1 MNRDGLGRY
10 WFLAGLIILIPIGLL
25 APEFGI
31 SIKQN
36 KWAVPVCVGAMLG
49 IAGFTMDTS
58 MLVKQSFNIRA
69 IAPVIFC
76 TYILSPAIAYVLA
89 RLFAPEGDVHFVT
102 AMMIMAAQASS
113 LASAIALTM
122 MASGNRELALICTL
136 ISNSTTVVLT
146 PYILR
151 ISVDANVEFQVYEM
165 ISKMVLVVLVPVMI
179 GQILRKFIW
188 EKAEP
193 VMPAIK
199 LIPQMIILL
208 FVYTG
213 FASGAG
219 QLMTDASLVIRF
231 SAACI
236 LLHFFLLGF
245 TVMISNLLKLG
256 WPEKTAV
263 IFCGS
268 QKTLP
273 NGIYIWNNFFQS
285 NPYGAVPLVL
295 YHLFQLVLA
304 ILLVPKFEKFNGGDG
319 SDEGSCQ
326 SAPAGC
332 LGSVE
337 EKQLRS

>member
-1 MNRDGLGRY
+1 MNRGGLGRY
-10 WFLAGLIILIPIGLL
+10 WFLAGLIVLIPIGLL
-25 APEFGI
+25 LPEFGV

-58 MLVKQSFNIRA
+58 MLAKQSINIRA

-76 TYILSPAIAYVLA
+76 TYVLSPAVAYVLA
-89 RLFAPEGDVHFVT
+89 CLLAPEGDGHFVA

-122 MASGNRELALICTL
+122 MAGGNRELALVCTL

-165 ISKMVLVVLVPVMI
+165 ISKMALVVLLPVLI
-179 GQILRKFIW
+179 GQILRKFILK
-188 EKAEP
+188 EVEFI
-193 VMPAIK
+193 MPAIK
-199 LIPQMIILL
+199 LIPQIIILL

-219 QLMTDASLVIRF
+219 QLITDGSLVVRF
-231 SAACI
+231 STACI
-236 LLHFFLLGF
+236 LLHLILLGF
-245 TVMISNLLKLG
+245 TLLISNMLKLG

-304 ILLVPKFEKFNGGDG
+304 ILLVPKFEKLNEGDR
-319 SDEGSCQ
+319 DNEVAEH
-326 SAPAGC
+326 SAPVGC
-332 LGSVE
+332 LGSV
-337 EKQLRS
+337 KGK

>member
-25 APEFGI
+25 APDFGI

-58 MLVKQSFNIRA
+58 RLVEQSINVRA

-76 TYILSPAIAYVLA
+76 TYILSPSVAYGLA
-89 RLFAPEGDVHFVT
+89 QLLAPKGDIYFVT

-122 MASGNRELALICTL
+122 MAGGSRELALICTL
-136 ISNSTTVVLT
+136 LSSSITVVLT

-151 ISVDANVEFQVYEM
+151 ISVDANVQFQVYEM
-165 ISKMVLVVLVPVMI
+165 ISKMVIVVLVPIII
-179 GQILRKFIW
+179 GQILRKYIW
-188 EKAEP
+188 EKTKP
-193 VMPAIK
+193 LLPAVK
-199 LIPQMIILL
+199 LVPQIIILL

-219 QLMTDASLVIRF
+219 QLTKDASLVIRF

-236 LLHFFLLGF
+236 LLHLFLLGF
-245 TVMISNLLKLG
+245 TVFISGVLRLR
-256 WPEKTAV
+256 WPERTAV
-263 IFCGS
+263 ILCGS

-273 NGIYIWNNFFQS
+273 NGIYIWNNFFQA

-304 ILLVPKFEKFNGGDG
+304 ILLVPRFEKFNEGQGNDGG
-319 SDEGSCQ
+319 SPQ

-332 LGSVE
+332 HGSVE
-337 EKQLRS
+337 EK